1 MARLRALREL
11 MRMELPERKTDL
23 DAVVVSGVATA
34 SSPPISISYKA
45 GLPQDPPASWVDKFW
60 QASPEPMP
68 APALWHAFRRRAGY
82 VGQFN
87 KNNSAT
93 WYAPTDWTEENESSE
108 CLYMI
113 VSNTMYGEDGA
124 LKFFRDSEIGD
135 TDGDGRREI
144 LDAWGRPILF
154 LRWAPGFTY
163 TWGADGRWGV
173 ATFDDD
179 GNGTVDDPIPP
190 PPNKPVILERAAAGS
205 DDELVSELQTPS
217 GAQYPDPFD
226 PLQSDSRWRNSDRG
240 DEPFALVPLIFSA
253 GRDGVYGIFHPS
265 TDPVNGP
272 FSHAAFGNDP
282 YLVHDYGNGNPIQV
296 GMPESEGSRDNITNH
311 LLGTQ

>member
-23 DAVVVSGVATA
+23 DAIPSITNPGTATATTPLQFQYVDTSGVTKAWPATG
-34 SSPPISISYKA
+34 SLSMSP
-45 GLPQDPPASWVDKFW
+45 
-60 QASPEPMP
+60 
-68 APALWHAFRRRAGY
+68 PALWHAFRRRAGY
-82 VGQFN
+82 ARFN
-87 KNNSAT
+87 PTASAT
-93 WYAPTDWTEENESSE
+93 WNAPATWTDNNQYSE
-108 CLYMI
+108 CLYLI
-113 VSNTMYGEDGA
+113 VANTMYGEDSA

-135 TDGDGRREI
+135 VDGDGMKEI
-144 LDAWGRPILF
+144 LDAWGRPIYF

-173 ATFDDD
+173 ATVDDD

-190 PPNKPVILERAAAGS
+190 FPNKPVILERAAAGS

-253 GRDGVYGIFHPS
+253 GRDGGYGLWDDQSP
-265 TDPVNGP
+265 T
-272 FSHAAFGNDP
+272 FSHAKFGNDP
-282 YLVHDYGNGNPIQV
+282 YLVIAEVSTSNPVQI
-296 GMPESEGSRDNITNH
+296 GMPFEETSRDNITNH